1 VPNTLVHFAA
11 QGAASRAL
19 WRRLDPRF
27 LYLGCVLPDLPW
39 ILRRAIVA
47 LGVPVDVF
55 DLRLYTM
62 GLASL
67 AITLLLA
74 AAVAVATTAP
84 RRVFAWLGL
93 NALLHLL
100 LDATEIKFGNG
111 VHLLAP
117 FSWRMT
123 SFELLPGESPVYLLL
138 TIGGA
143 LLVLWDI
150 ARRRDFAVGWQRRPR
165 SWAAA
170 AALAV
175 AYLVAPLPFL
185 SAIEASDSYSVKT
198 LREKDARSG
207 RRVSLDRVH
216 FAASPAGGFLEL
228 WTGERVRATGALP
241 DHDATV
247 SLHGTFLAPD
257 VLRADV
263 LVEQRRNRDWPT
275 YLGLALLA
283 VVFLRGIIPPMRTPL
298 AVLALA
304 VLAPLAAQAAAAPK
318 PARPPFSV
326 VEAGIADLQ
335 AALAERRVTSR
346 ELVLLYLQ
354 RIALYEDRL
363 NAVMTVNREAL
374 RQADALDQERAA
386 GRIRGP
392 LHGIPI
398 ALKDNIHTTDMPT
411 TGGALAF
418 DGLVPPYEATLAKNL
433 RDAGAIILAKT
444 VLTELANWV
453 AGPPSP
459 MPANYSALAG
469 YGFNPY
475 DPRRDPREATFDGRP
490 ALSTGGSS
498 SGIGT
503 AVSFWAA
510 NVGTETSGSI
520 LSPANQNMLVGIK
533 PTVGRVSRYGV
544 IPITADQDTP
554 GPMARSVRDA
564 AILLGALEGTAPD
577 PGDEATKACA
587 PPPGRDY
594 TKFLDAGALKGAR
607 IGVPRAF
614 YYDKTTP
621 PGAKEPRGGLNPD
634 QAKSMAEAIGILREQ
649 GAVVVDPADIP
660 SVVET
665 DERRNFLLWG
675 ICGGAGDAKG
685 SDASCSVVFKY
696 GMKRDFD
703 KWLLSLGERT
713 PVKTLTELRHW
724 NADHQKAGAIKYG
737 QSLLDISD
745 EMQVDGDRARYE
757 ADRARDLEL
766 AGTHGIR
773 EVMKAESLDA
783 LLFPG
788 SSGAAIAARPGY
800 PTVIVPFGLVPNAPT
815 PPFPEAFAAQPSPY
829 GVSFTGLACSEPRL
843 IALAYAFEQA
853 TKRRRPPAL
862 FP

>member
-1 VPNTLVHFAA
+1 MPNTLVHFAA
-11 QGAASRAL
+11 QGAASRAV

-39 ILRRAIVA
+39 ILRRAVVA
-47 LGVPVDVF
+47 FGVPVDAF

-74 AAVAVATTAP
+74 AALAVATTAP

-138 TIGGA
+138 TIAGV

-150 ARRRDFAVGWQRRPR
+150 ARRRDGAVGWERRPR
-165 SWAAA
+165 SWVVA
-170 AALAV
+170 AALAL
-175 AYLVAPLPFL
+175 AYLAAPLPFL
-185 SAIEASDSYSVKT
+185 SGIEASDSYSVKT
-198 LREKDARSG
+198 LRETDERTG

-228 WTGERVRATGALP
+228 WTGERVRATGLLP

-263 LVEQRRNRDWPT
+263 LVEQRRNRDWPS
-275 YLGLALLA
+275 YLGLGLLA
-283 VVFLRGIIPPMRTPL
+283 LVFLRGIIPPMRPPL
-298 AVLALA
+298 GVLALA
-304 VLAPLAAQAAAAPK
+304 ALAPFAAPAAAAPK
-318 PARPPFSV
+318 PAPPPFSV

-346 ELVLLYLQ
+346 ELVLLYLH

-374 RQADALDQERAA
+374 RQAEALDRERAA

-418 DGLVPPYEATLAKNL
+418 DGLVPPYEATLTKNL
-433 RDAGAIILAKT
+433 RDAGAIIIAKT

-453 AGPPSP
+453 AGPPAP
-459 MPANYSALAG
+459 MPANYNALAG

-490 ALSTGGSS
+490 ALVDRRLELRHRHGG
-498 SGIGT
+498 
-503 AVSFWAA
+503 
-510 NVGTETSGSI
+510 E
-520 LSPANQNMLVGIK
+520 LL
-533 PTVGRVSRYGV
+533 GRERGHRDLGLD
-544 IPITADQDTP
+544 PEPGEPEHAGRDQAHGRPRQPLRRHPDHGRPGHAGPDGAQRDATP
-554 GPMARSVRDA
+554 RSCSARSRA
-564 AILLGALEGTAPD
+564 RRPI
-577 PGDEATKACA
+577 PGRPATKTCA
-587 PPPGRDY
+587 AAARARLHAL
-594 TKFLDAGALKGAR
+594 LDADALKGAR
-607 IGVPRAF
+607 IGIPRAF
-614 YYDKTTP
+614 FYDKTTP
-621 PGAKEPRGGLNPD
+621 PG
-634 QAKSMAEAIGILREQ
+634 
-649 GAVVVDPADIP
+649 
-660 SVVET
+660 
-665 DERRNFLLWG
+665 
-675 ICGGAGDAKG
+675 
-685 SDASCSVVFKY
+685 
-696 GMKRDFD
+696 
-703 KWLLSLGERT
+703 
-713 PVKTLTELRHW
+713 RH
-724 NADHQKAGAIKYG
+724 
-737 QSLLDISD
+737 
-745 EMQVDGDRARYE
+745 
-757 ADRARDLEL
+757 
-766 AGTHGIR
+766 
-773 EVMKAESLDA
+773 
-783 LLFPG
+783 
-788 SSGAAIAARPGY
+788 GAA
-800 PTVIVPFGLVPNAPT
+800 
-815 PPFPEAFAAQPSPY
+815 
-829 GVSFTGLACSEPRL
+829 
-843 IALAYAFEQA
+843 
-853 TKRRRPPAL
+853 RRD
-862 FP
+862 